1 MITLKDACKKILAAR
16 PNQYIHCVNE
26 FEKAFAFVMV
36 PEGMTRLE
44 MGGTFYADAV
54 DKEDGAVRKTWMD
67 DELFQG
73 NYKQYSRSEIE
84 RLL

>member
-16 PNQYIHCVNE
+16 PNRYIHCVNE
-26 FEKAFAFVMV
+26 FKESFEFMMIPK
-36 PEGMTRLE
+36 GMTPND
-44 MGGTFYADAV
+44 MNGTLCSDAV
-54 DKEDGAVRKTWMD
+54 DKEDGAVRETWMG

-73 NYKQYSRSEIE
+73 DYKQYSRSEIE